1 MLFDSKELK
10 ELVDLISQYVSSYNT
25 DEIMKSELVNKADEA
40 WEKLSNKLSLSDLEE
55 GTHNETKCEKSE
67 AQDNDEN
74 KSYFFKRYDRYVDGQ
89 CVDHSVEEYEN
100 GKCVRSEGF
109 NNKIETDEPK
119 LCFQDHECKCD
130 RNKGNESEPTVKYD
144 DYKRLE
150 AKLKELQAKNYE
162 LEKKLKDAD
171 DKLKIIN
178 NILTPQ

>member
-10 ELVDLISQYVSSYNT
+10 ELVDLISQ
-25 DEIMKSELVNKADEA
+25 KADEA
-40 WEKLSNKLSLSDLEE
+40 WEKLSNKSSLSDLEE
-55 GTHNETKCEKSE
+55 DTHNETKCEKSE

-89 CVDHSVEEYEN
+89 CV
-100 GKCVRSEGF
+100 RSERF

-130 RNKGNESEPTVKYD
+130 CNKGKESEPTVKYD
-144 DYKRLE
+144 YKMLE

-178 NILTPQ
+178 NILTQQ

>member
-1 MLFDSKELK
+1 MLLDSKELK
-10 ELVDLISQYVSSYNT
+10 ELIELISRAVSYY
-25 DEIMKSELVNKADEA
+25 DGSEENKEAKENLNQKADDA
-40 WEKLSNKLSLSDLEE
+40 WEKLVKKFSWDDSE
-55 GTHNETKCEKSE
+55 ETKCEKSE

-178 NILTPQ
+178 NILTQQ

>member
-10 ELVDLISQYVSSYNT
+10 ELVDLISQ
-25 DEIMKSELVNKADEA
+25 KADEA
-40 WEKLSNKLSLSDLEE
+40 WEKLSNKSSLSDLEE
-55 GTHNETKCEKSE
+55 DTHNETKCEKSE

-89 CVDHSVEEYEN
+89 CVDHSVEEYKN

-130 RNKGNESEPTVKYD
+130 CNKGKESEPTVKYD
-144 DYKRLE
+144 YKMLE

-178 NILTPQ
+178 NILTQQ